1 MQPRFLFFFLLI
13 ATVGCSQTGSQS
25 SATPT
30 PTPDDPK
37 TRAAR
42 EEQHFQQVTI
52 ERRNGELRTE
62 ARNAVT
68 DFVKSY
74 LPGWTLKGI
83 SSQAYED
90 TNSYEMDADL
100 ERQNH
105 HIVISFDVRKFFP
118 ESGESYWLA
127 VPVNRFRFDRLHA
140 LTDADLRKQL
150 QDAQTELENAREPP
164 DSDSDNP

>member
-1 MQPRFLFFFLLI
+1 MPRLLLFFLLI
-13 ATVGCSQTGSQS
+13 PLVGCSGTGNNS

-42 EEQHFQQVTI
+42 EEQHFQGFAI
-52 ERRNGELRTE
+52 EKLNGEMRAD
-62 ARNAVT
+62 ARQAVA

-74 LPGWTLKGI
+74 LPGWTLKAI
-83 SSQAYED
+83 SSQAYDD
-90 TNSYEMDADL
+90 TNSYSMDADL

-105 HIVISFDVRKFFP
+105 HIVISFDVRKFFAD
-118 ESGESYWLA
+118 SGDSYWLA
-127 VPVNRFRFDRLHA
+127 VPVNKFRLDRLQA

-150 QDAQTELENAREPP
+150 QDA
-164 DSDSDNP
+164 

>member
-1 MQPRFLFFFLLI
+1 MPRFLLFFLIIPL
-13 ATVGCSQTGSQS
+13 VGCSGTNTNS

-42 EEQHFQQVTI
+42 AEQKFQDFTT
-52 ERRNGELRTE
+52 EKLNGEMRAE
-62 ARNAVT
+62 ARNAVAG
-68 DFVKSY
+68 FVKSY
-74 LPGWTLKGI
+74 LPGWTLKAI
-83 SSQAYED
+83 SSQAYDE
-90 TNSYEMDADL
+90 TNSYSMDVDL

-105 HIVISFDVRKFFP
+105 HIVITFDVRKFFAD
-118 ESGESYWLA
+118 SGDSYWLA

-150 QDAQTELENAREPP
+150 EDAQNELDSAREPP
-164 DSDSDNP
+164 EPDSDNP